1 MKEKLF
7 EIVGEINIDI
17 LKNHSHYICNFPIEI
32 TISDIKNKYFKDKQ
46 EVRIKKICMESQVG
60 IANGMW
66 ANSAGQGGT
75 LPIEAKF
82 YPCSTFLNLK
92 LTGMQG
98 DVMQES
104 MNVALTLAYSLTSL
118 EQQQTINKQYNS
130 ADSLNNKWG
139 IHLHTPE
146 GSVSKNGPSA
156 GSCITTVIYSLLNN
170 KKIKYNFAMTGEISL
185 DGSVTAIGGLDHK
198 ILGSIKAGVTG
209 FIYPEENKRDF
220 DQLME
225 KYGPTKTNILDNIQF
240 YPVKRIEEVLKI
252 ILEE

>member
-7 EIVGEINIDI
+7 EIVGDINIDI
-17 LKNHSHYICNFPIEI
+17 LKNQISYNSINFPIEI
-32 TISDIKNKYFKDKQ
+32 TIDDIKNKYFKDKQ
-46 EVRIKKICMESQVG
+46 EVRIKKIHGESRIG

-82 YPCSTFLNLK
+82 YPCETFMNLK

-104 MNVALTLAYSLTSL
+104 MNVALTLAYSLTSPG
-118 EQQQTINKQYNS
+118 QCSIINDMYNS
-130 ADSLNNKWG
+130 KTGSKYG
-139 IHLHTPE
+139 IHMHTPE

-170 KKIKYNFAMTGEISL
+170 RKIKYNFAMTGEITL

-198 ILGSIKAGVTG
+198 IMGSIKSGVTA
-209 FIYPEENKRDF
+209 FIFPEDNKRDF
-220 DQLME
+220 DKFME
-225 KYGPTKTNILDNIQF
+225 KYSQSEILKDKNIQF
-240 YPVKRIEEVLKI
+240 YPVSKIQEVFDL
-252 ILEE
+252 ILEQ